1 MTKIGEGGGILASSS
16 CGASTTQESGV
27 ASSCPVAVTA
37 RLGQRSEMQL
47 VWLTV
52 CGVFFFDSQT
62 GREGHRHLATLA
74 TVAPGVSLQ
83 VQRGNFDLVGTAG
96 GLTSAFCAR

>member
-1 MTKIGEGGGILASSS
+1 MPPLR
-16 CGASTTQESGV
+16 V
-27 ASSCPVAVTA
+27 APPRPRRVAVEF
-37 RLGQRSEMQL
+37 LSCSCDGQRSKMQL